1 MTLEKVPFGGQLVQ
15 CMYDACGVKMQVGD
29 NLICGERTMGFR
41 VTGHSPGHVIG
52 GKFVPES
59 PLLQLLLNFSD
70 HIRIE
75 HLGHVGGAEQ
85 SLKHLRVQGQQL
97 CAALGLRLIVL
108 VHHRAHEA
116 EEDIL
121 GERRR
126 RLGFHVLQ
134 GDGSGVQS
142 GHHLVQCGHVVDV
155 LQAFAR
161 GLQKQRKVFDRA
173 CGLQELC
180 ATKTLLPERHTTT
193 RIGAGHEQ

>member
-97 CAALGLRLIVL
+97 CWYITVPTKPKRIFSAND
-108 VHHRAHEA
+108 E
-116 EEDIL
+116 
-121 GERRR
+121 
-126 RLGFHVLQ
+126 
-134 GDGSGVQS
+134 GDSVS
-142 GHHLVQCGHVVDV
+142 TSFKAMV
-155 LQAFAR
+155 
-161 GLQKQRKVFDRA
+161 
-173 CGLQELC
+173 
-180 ATKTLLPERHTTT
+180 PECNPVITSFS
-193 RIGAGHEQ
+193 AGMS